1 MDKVRSF
8 DKVQSDMEAEKQ
20 NMKAE
25 TQLKGLEIQ
34 QKEPGKWKRE
44 AQEVG
49 YAVKAYWIKEKK
61 KVKLNAVEKE
71 VIVIKDLVFSLDVS
85 LLED

>member
-34 QKEPGKWKRE
+34 QKEPGK
-44 AQEVG
+44 
-49 YAVKAYWIKEKK
+49 
-61 KVKLNAVEKE
+61 
-71 VIVIKDLVFSLDVS
+71 
-85 LLED
+85 